1 MRAAA
6 LYRLYRLAAIFT
18 KSLSTIGRSVMLAG
32 QIITWTV
39 RGILKRNFAVG
50 ETITQAVT
58 LLRVT
63 TLPAV
68 LVAIPFGAVVSVQV
82 GALVDTVGA
91 NSLVGA
97 ASGIGIIRQGAP
109 LATGVLLGGVC
120 ASAIAADLGSRTVR
134 EELQAM
140 QVMGVDPIA
149 RLIAPRMLALMIIAP
164 MLLVAIVAVA
174 MLVALT
180 VSVWQFGLSSGGFWS
195 SFGAFS
201 APSDLAFAVL
211 KAETGAMIV
220 GLVAGLRG
228 LEASGGPRGVADGV
242 NSSVVLSIT
251 LIFLSFLGLTQLQTM
266 FFPSQVA

>member
-1 MRAAA
+1 MRAAL
-6 LYRLYRLAAIFT
+6 LYRLYQFAAIFT
-18 KSLSTIGRSVMLAG
+18 KSLSTVGRSVLLAQ
-32 QIITWTV
+32 QIVTWTFRGVV
-39 RGILKRNFAVG
+39 RRNFAVG
-50 ETITQAVT
+50 ETVSQAVT

-63 TLPAV
+63 TLPAI

-149 RLIAPRMLALMIIAP
+149 RLIAPRMLALILIAP
-164 MLLVAIVAVA
+164 MLLIAIVAVA
-174 MLVALT
+174 MLVALA
-180 VSVWQFGLSSGGFWS
+180 VSVSQFGLSSGGFWS

-201 APSDLAFAVL
+201 APADLVFAVL
-211 KAETGAMIV
+211 KAETGAVIV

-251 LIFLSFLGLTQLQTM
+251 LIFLAFLGLTQIETM

>member
-1 MRAAA
+1 M
-6 LYRLYRLAAIFT
+6 RLAREILYWTFRGI
-18 KSLSTIGRSVMLAG
+18 IGR
-32 QIITWTV
+32 T
-39 RGILKRNFAVG
+39 FAFG
-50 ETITQAVT
+50 ELISQAVM

-63 TLPAV
+63 SLPAI

-120 ASAIAADLGSRTVR
+120 ASAIAADLGSRTIR

-140 QVMGVDPIA
+140 EVMGVNPIA
-149 RLIAPRMLALMIIAP
+149 RLIAPRMLALLIIAP

-174 MLVALT
+174 MVVALAVA
-180 VSVWQFGLSSGGFWS
+180 VSQFGLSSGGFWS

-201 APSDLAFAVL
+201 APADLIFAVL
-211 KAETGAMIV
+211 KAETGALIV
-220 GLVAGLRG
+220 GLVAALRG
-228 LEASGGPRGVADGV
+228 LEAHGGPRGVADGV

-251 LIFLSFLGLTQLQTM
+251 LIFLAFLGLTQLETM